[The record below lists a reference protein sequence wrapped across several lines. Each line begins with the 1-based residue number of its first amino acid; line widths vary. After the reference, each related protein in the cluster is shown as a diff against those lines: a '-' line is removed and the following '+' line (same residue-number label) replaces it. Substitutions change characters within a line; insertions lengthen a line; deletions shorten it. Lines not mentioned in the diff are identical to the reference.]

1 MEQLTSVE
9 MFDVGFGNA
18 VPKRR
23 VTAIVAHD
31 SDPVHRFC
39 DDMEKAQRAIDAT
52 KGRKVRSVIFLD
64 SGQIVLSSVARETL
78 WERLQGSPPILG
90 DDDLVSKK

>member
-1 MEQLTSVE
+1 MTNTTFE

-18 VPKRR
+18 VPKTR
-23 VTAIVAHD
+23 VTAIVAYE

-39 DDMEKAQRAIDAT
+39 TEMEKTHRAIDAT
-52 KGRKVRSVIFLD
+52 KGRKVRSVVFLD

-78 WERLQGSPPILG
+78 WERIQGSPPLIG
-90 DDDLVSKK
+90 ESV